1 MARAARRRALSLLL
15 LAWRACALALAQPP
29 PSPPAGFIVAL
40 RSRTDLPTGQTFAA
54 FLDVIDPASGAV
66 AFSVSVPNNATSG
79 GSGGGGGGGTA
90 TTLTLRRSTVEGSL
104 ARSDDGC
111 SVTLAGYAAPVGTA
125 NAYRLSSVPRSA
137 AVLYASGELNVSTGD
152 LTLAAV
158 QGQAR
163 SVALFAVPGLAGGAD
178 DDDGGLGPGT
188 PVGGNASNNNAVVFG
203 SDWGV
208 TLPALLGTVRN
219 ETDPVDRYYDLM
231 LAYSNVRGLLSRRNR
246 LYVSSAS
253 NVAPITQG
261 IWLLNPAGGHLSAPL
276 PSLGEF
282 IADVEAPYGFAFLDD
297 FTILVA
303 SEVEGLVLLRAN
315 QTVTR
320 GGEGW
325 FRTASVLSPE
335 GFTFT
340 HVGVDTSRG
349 HALADVRAFAV
360 TSGPDSEDLATT
372 IYEVLVSPDFAALT
386 LRAVVAS
393 PAGFEYRGVAGAPHC
408 VPIPLATPFPLPPAS
423 PSPTPSSTATS
434 TPSSTATSTATATAS
449 PSAAAAAAATTATG
463 SPPLVAAGVGGAVA
477 VAVAVGVAALWARER
492 ARRSASGNRSRA
504 NTAVLGSVYQEV

>member
-1 MARAARRRALSLLL
+1 MM
-15 LAWRACALALAQPP
+15 LAWRACELALAQPP
-29 PSPPAGFIVAL
+29 APPPAGFIVAL

-54 FLDVIDPASGAV
+54 FLDVIDPDSGTV
-66 AFSVSVPNNATSG
+66 AYSVSVPNNATN
-79 GSGGGGGGGTA
+79 GGGAGAGSAGAA

-111 SVTLAGYAAPVGTA
+111 SVALAGYAAPVGTA
-125 NAYRLSSVPRSA
+125 NAYRLASVARSA
-137 AVLYASGELNVSTGD
+137 AVYFASGELNVSTGD

-188 PVGGNASNNNAVVFG
+188 PVGGNASMNNAVVFG

-303 SEVEGLVLLRAN
+303 SEVEGLVLLRSN

-325 FRTASVLSPE
+325 FRTANVLSPE

-349 HALADVRAFAV
+349 HALSDVRAFAV

-372 IYEVLVSPDFAALT
+372 IYEVLVSSDFAALT

-393 PAGFEYRGVAGAPHC
+393 PKDFEYRGVAGAPHC
-408 VPIPLATPFPLPPAS
+408 VPIPLATPFPLPSAS

-434 TPSSTATSTATATAS
+434 TATSTSTASAS
-449 PSAAAAAAATTATG
+449 PSAAAAAAAATAAG
-463 SPPLVAAGVGGAVA
+463 NPPLVAAGVGGAVA

-492 ARRSASGNRSRA
+492 MRRSAGSRNRA
-504 NTAVLGSVYQEV
+504 NTAVLGSVYHEVSA